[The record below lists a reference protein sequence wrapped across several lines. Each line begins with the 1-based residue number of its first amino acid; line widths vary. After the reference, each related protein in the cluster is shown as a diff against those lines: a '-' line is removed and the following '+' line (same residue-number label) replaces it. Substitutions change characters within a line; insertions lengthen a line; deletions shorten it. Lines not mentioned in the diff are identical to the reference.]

1 MAGKVLQ
8 AALDKALA
16 SLIRV
21 REHAPERRVEVA
33 LLLIRLHGLDEFSA
47 RTGGATSE
55 LLASEFLDRVRGAM
69 RDQDEVISIEPRTC
83 AVILKGIRNR
93 EHVKLAVSKLERACA
108 EPIELLD
115 DRLLMRTTTG
125 VAITNPKLATA
136 SALFRSAAEGMKLAH
151 QRKVTHGF
159 GDRTADEPAVDNEKL
174 ARQIGEGL
182 NAGEFE
188 MYFQPKVSAAYL
200 NIVGAEALIR
210 WHQSEKRVVGPNEF
224 IPVAEASGHISELTA
239 YAMKTSIAQAARW
252 PGELTI
258 AINIPPSV
266 LKQPDFAVSLGDMLS
281 IHNLPAERVTIE
293 ITESELMADPEAA
306 KNAIVRLR
314 EIGVRFA
321 LDDFGTGYS
330 SLAYLQDL
338 PVDELKIDRAFVA
351 RLDQDDG
358 VIRSVLDLARNFG
371 LKVVAEGVETEA
383 QAEKLKALG
392 CDYLQGYLFGR
403 PTPPAEFVGV
413 LEKRVR

>member
-16 SLIRV
+16 SLDRI
-21 REHAPERRVEVA
+21 REHAPERRVEIA

-55 LLASEFLDRVRGAM
+55 LLASEFLDRVRCTM
-69 RDQDEVISIEPRTC
+69 REQDEVISIEPRTC

-93 EHVKLAVSKLERACA
+93 EHVKLAVSKLDRACT
-108 EPIELLD
+108 EPVEILD
-115 DRLLMRTTTG
+115 DRLTMRTTTG
-125 VAITNPKLATA
+125 VAITNPKLTTA

-151 QRKVTHGF
+151 ARKMSHGF
-159 GDRTADEPAVDNEKL
+159 GDRTTEEPSVDNDKI

-188 MYFQPKVSAAYL
+188 MYFQPKVSAAYK
-200 NIVGAEALIR
+200 NIIGAEALIR

-224 IPVAEASGHISELTA
+224 IPIAEASGHIGALTSF
-239 YAMKTSIAQAARW
+239 AMKTSIAQAARW
-252 PGELTI
+252 PGELSI
-258 AINIPPSV
+258 AVNIPPSV
-266 LKQPDFAVSLGDMLS
+266 MKQPDLAVSLGDMLS

-293 ITESELMADPEAA
+293 ITESELMADPESTS
-306 KNAIVRLR
+306 KAIRRLR
-314 EIGVRFA
+314 ELGVRFA

-338 PVDELKIDRAFVA
+338 PLDELKIDRAFVS
-351 RLDQDDG
+351 RMDKDDG
-358 VIRSVLDLARNFG
+358 VIRSVLDLAKNFG

-383 QAEKLKALG
+383 QANKLKELG

-403 PTPPAEFVGV
+403 PTPPVEFRD
-413 LEKRVR
+413 LLDKRIK